1 VRVAVH
7 HAGSEPRSLRR
18 IVRLAPDLIKV
29 DMSMLREMSADPTSH
44 ELVSSF
50 IGFAFDI
57 GAMLVADGV
66 ETEQE
71 VESLRRL
78 GIDHAQGNYL
88 ARPGPIP
95 NGGGAWGRTTLS
107 ADPTAIAT

>member
-1 VRVAVH
+1 
-7 HAGSEPRSLRR
+7 
-18 IVRLAPDLIKV
+18 
-29 DMSMLREMSADPTSH
+29 MSMLREMSADPTSH

-50 IGFAFDI
+50 IGLAFDI
-57 GAMLVADGV
+57 GAIVVADGV

-71 VESLRRL
+71 VETLRRL

-88 ARPGPIP
+88 ARPGSIP